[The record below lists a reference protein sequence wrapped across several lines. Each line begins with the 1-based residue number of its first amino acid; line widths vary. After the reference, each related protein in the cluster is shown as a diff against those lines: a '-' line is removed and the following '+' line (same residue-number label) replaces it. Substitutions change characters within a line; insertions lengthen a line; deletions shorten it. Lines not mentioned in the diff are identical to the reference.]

1 MRRAQRFDVDGR
13 DWMKFR
19 TVVCF
24 VEDLLSKDLVCVNLL
39 AIWFEIALPE
49 SIYVFVSSSFI
60 SEGSWVVR
68 MNLDCLLIKD
78 NFCP

>member
-24 VEDLLSKDLVCVNLL
+24 EEDLLSKDLVCVNLL

-49 SIYVFVSSSFI
+49 SI
-60 SEGSWVVR
+60 
-68 MNLDCLLIKD
+68 
-78 NFCP
+78 